1 MNKQLYSYGCYNIMN
16 NYKIWFSVTKYI
28 SNAPLPRFTL
38 HVTNVNNKIILNK
51 CNEDMAYNIVSF
63 TSLIHL

>member
-1 MNKQLYSYGCYNIMN
+1 MN
-16 NYKIWFSVTKYI
+16 NHKIWFSVTKYI

-63 TSLIHL
+63 TSLIHLWLFVKNI

>member
-1 MNKQLYSYGCYNIMN
+1 MN

-28 SNAPLPRFTL
+28 SNAPLPKFTL